1 MRVHLAAR
9 AVDLLVE
16 TLGAALFPRQRGDD
30 ETRIGFA
37 LRPLGFGH
45 DPAPAA
51 PARSRHPH
59 EGLEA
64 ARRGAGAPAGC
75 SSKIEFGPD
84 LGGEPFV
91 LGETEEKVHA
101 VGLAPTREVL
111 PREA

>member
-59 EGLEA
+59 EGLET
-64 ARRGAGAPAGC
+64 ARRGAGAQAGC
-75 SSKIEFGPD
+75 GSKIEVGLN

-91 LGETEEKVHA
+91 FGETEEKVYA
-101 VGLAPTREVL
+101 IGLAPSHEVF